1 MSRTAKSCVEAPF
14 ASQVR
19 RDLFVCVTCIL
30 QCEYATS
37 NEYAQPQRR
46 CCSFV
51 PEKHT
56 LPLLRQSVQ
65 KCRGCDLYKN
75 ATQAVFGEIVTPLSR
90 GQSKAAIMMIGEQ
103 PGDREDTEGRPFV
116 GPSGKLL
123 DRCLQEANIDRRSVY
138 VTNAVK
144 HFKWEPRGK
153 RRIHKKPGL
162 REIRACRP
170 WLDAELDAVRPDLIV
185 CLGAVAAQSLL
196 GASFKITKSRGMLQK
211 NRRPAADRRHR
222 ASFLDFAC
230 HHR

>member
-1 MSRTAKSCVEAPF
+1 MSRAIHRDANTQDAAP
-14 ASQVR
+14 
-19 RDLFVCVTCIL
+19 
-30 QCEYATS
+30 
-37 NEYAQPQRR
+37 
-46 CCSFV
+46 FV

-56 LPLLRQSVQ
+56 LPVLREAVQ
-65 KCRGCDLYKN
+65 KCRGCELYKN
-75 ATQAVFGEIVTPLSR
+75 STQAVFGEIVTPASH

-123 DRCLQEANIDRRSVY
+123 DRCMQEANIDRRSVY

-170 WLDAELDAVRPDLIV
+170 WLDAELDVVRPDVII

-196 GASFKITKSRGMLQK
+196 GATFKVTKSRGALQK
-211 NRRPAADRRHR
+211 IEGLPPIIATVHPSSILRATSDEDRDRETALFISDLRQAAKSLTMRK
-222 ASFLDFAC
+222 
-230 HHR
+230 